1 MSLHL
6 LTCKFDALQSVP
18 SRAVCGFSM
27 IYFSKKLECLV
38 GNTALANHG
47 EVCCK
52 PELFC
57 GNKPELFCGNKPE
70 LFCGNKPEL
79 ICGNKP
85 ELFCGN
91 KPELICGN
99 KPELFCGNKPEL
111 FCGNKPELFCDDLD
125 FEDCFREHKS
135 TKLVDPIYKVYGI
148 TYKYIKLAVYHLLVL
163 VFGIPIAIIWALIN
177 AIIAFTCT
185 WLWSP
190 VLKIVVLLIYGIS
203 PLVTETVR
211 AFMSPLVDMSARIL
225 RQIRLHV
232 TTGDKLTEAIG
243 ALGRSKAV

>member
-1 MSLHL
+1 MAYSDIASKQYGRIEEEIPVPSNAAGYHQQQGPIGYQN
-6 LTCKFDALQSVP
+6 LQSASVLPATDP
-18 SRAVCGFSM
+18 SRERQDREDTEA
-27 IYFSKKLECLV
+27 
-38 GNTALANHG
+38 GNTFVEHL
-47 EVCCK
+47 K
-52 PELFC
+52 
-57 GNKPELFCGNKPE
+57 
-70 LFCGNKPEL
+70 
-79 ICGNKP
+79 
-85 ELFCGN
+85 
-91 KPELICGN
+91 
-99 KPELFCGNKPEL
+99 
-111 FCGNKPELFCDDLD
+111 LD